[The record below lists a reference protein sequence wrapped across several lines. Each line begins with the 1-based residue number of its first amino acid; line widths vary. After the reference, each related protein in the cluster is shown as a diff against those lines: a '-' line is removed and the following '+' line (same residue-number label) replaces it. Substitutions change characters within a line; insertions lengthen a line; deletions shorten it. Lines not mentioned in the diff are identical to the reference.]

1 MGGGPEF
8 LAGCPQRQKNPR
20 LTSSTL
26 ACRFGKTRT
35 FNYFISIL
43 SESFGFLQS
52 GSQEHFEFRADWYRG
67 GAVAALVLEYYLLLR
82 SVLRAKPHLRACLT
96 RCRHCRI
103 FFLTH
108 PRNAGRHD
116 LRCPFGCREAH
127 RQQRSAQRSVAYYGD
142 AEGKSTR
149 SALNQR
155 RPRKY
160 SRPGAA
166 RATGARRWRPRW
178 SRPVEPAMVEHVRMV
193 SSLIEGRR
201 VSRREVLEMLARVL
215 RQHTICRR
223 RKIDQTVAWLNEQ
236 PP

>member
-1 MGGGPEF
+1 M
-8 LAGCPQRQKNPR
+8 
-20 LTSSTL
+20 
-26 ACRFGKTRT
+26 
-35 FNYFISIL
+35 
-43 SESFGFLQS
+43 
-52 GSQEHFEFRADWYRG
+52 DWYRG

-116 LRCPFGCREAH
+116 LRCPFGCRQAH
-127 RQQRSAQRSVAYYGD
+127 RKQASAQRSAAYYGD
-142 AEGKSTR
+142 AEGKRIKSK
-149 SALNQR
+149 LNQR

-160 SRPGAA
+160 CAPEPPSDRSRAPG
-166 RATGARRWRPRW
+166 RRRRRTRW
-178 SRPVEPAMVEHVRMV
+178 NPLMVEYVATV
-193 SSLIEGRR
+193 VSLIEGRR
-201 VSRREVLEMLARVL
+201 VSRGQVRRMLARVL